1 MLALEALHSSV
12 LFLGVCWF
20 YIELNKAMKVEH
32 SHSCS
37 WDGEVAFQPPLGL
50 PICGT
55 NITLRA
61 RRCARSDMSLF
72 LLTNVWLTVR
82 TLQSVEKTTV
92 RVEARWFGWVC
103 GWLAALFVPRCTFV
117 VKTATAPRMSSMNYG
132 DASSVRHTLSHTKPS
147 AGAPLSLTHV
157 FLAVCV
163 FDHFLSASSL
173 LLSLLASC
181 DFTKLRTL
189 SLSKASRACNAF
201 IVKAIRGFL
210 SEECGPIESLCL
222 CLYVCLSPLI
232 VSSCTAEFQPLS
244 LASVAA
250 PLPRAPG
257 LSLRLWLKGAF
268 LL

>member
-1 MLALEALHSSV
+1 
-12 LFLGVCWF
+12 
-20 YIELNKAMKVEH
+20 
-32 SHSCS
+32 
-37 WDGEVAFQPPLGL
+37 
-50 PICGT
+50 
-55 NITLRA
+55 
-61 RRCARSDMSLF
+61 MSLF
-72 LLTNVWLTVR
+72 LLTNVLLTVR
-82 TLQSVEKTTV
+82 TLQSVENYS
-92 RVEARWFGWVC
+92 ARGGKVV
-103 GWLAALFVPRCTFV
+103 WLGVWLTRC
-117 VKTATAPRMSSMNYG
+117 
-132 DASSVRHTLSHTKPS
+132 SVRTTLHLCGQNSDRTKNELNELWRCIICQTHTVPHK
-147 AGAPLSLTHV
+147 AERGGATLTDSRV
-157 FLAVCV
+157 LAVCV

-173 LLSLLASC
+173 LLSLVASC

-189 SLSKASRACNAF
+189 SLCKASRACNAF

-244 LASVAA
+244 LASIAA